1 MSLVSKKEA
10 DLLLSNFCHLPR
22 DLQLNI
28 INRIAE
34 FTREDVTYVFPSSS
48 TDSKNVFP
56 DLMELYV
63 AIKERGNGKLS
74 TGLQKYQ
81 VPILGNE
88 MTFIGDDINAYRKQ
102 LIDPKMN
109 VPDSVGRFH
118 ALPFTLASVKEILLT
133 YGSISFSIYFFSDRI
148 DAFGSLVRDF
158 LLRYDQYMAWVNS
171 KKDERYRHD
180 ANFMQQLNVLMD
192 KDAPI
197 EQKVTAAYNIFTWAG
212 IEITEELTR
221 TCEPWVTMR
230 ADSDGLAMIEDII
243 ADAYANKVDPFRN
256 PVCAGVNASIEAEPE
271 YDVEITEEDWLAEV
285 VTTDL
290 AAKAL
295 TAYNKST
302 DYNAL
307 IKVRDTMINFTID
320 HEMLAQHIHQYRGRH
335 EIHLIP
341 VTPAP
346 ENGKVSWRYVLEDQ
360 MKKLYL
366 LFSNTSKN
374 SEIYGL
380 HVDQKDPSKMEL
392 IVIEKDK
399 HNRYTFTG

>member
-1 MSLVSKKEA
+1 MALVNRQYA
-10 DLLLSNFCHLPR
+10 DMMLSNFCHLE
-22 DLQLNI
+22 DDMKENI
-28 INRIAE
+28 IAHIDE
-34 FTREDVTYVFPSSS
+34 YTYDGVTYAFPSSA
-48 TDSKNVFP
+48 TDSRNVFP
-56 DLMELYV
+56 DLMALYI
-63 AIKERGNGKLS
+63 AIK
-74 TGLQKYQ
+74 QK
-81 VPILGNE
+81 GH
-88 MTFIGDDINAYRKQ
+88 GD
-102 LIDPKMN
+102 L
-109 VPDSVGRFH
+109 SVGLTPNDLVGYTYGVIFISSDVTYYRMQLTDPCLAVSDRIKNFH
-118 ALPFTLASVKEILLT
+118 KLPFTLNSVKEVVMIYASMNL
-133 YGSISFSIYFFSDRI
+133 SRYFFSERI
-148 DAFGSLVRDF
+148 QTFGKLVRDF
-158 LLRYDQYMAWVNS
+158 LCRYDEYMTWKKKVKDRNYRNEASFRKQVDVLCTPDSIVSQQVN
-171 KKDERYRHD
+171 
-180 ANFMQQLNVLMD
+180 A
-192 KDAPI
+192 
-197 EQKVTAAYNIFTWAG
+197 TYNIFTWAG
-212 IEITEELTR
+212 IYITDDFTR
-221 TCEPWVTMR
+221 IYEPWRTLR
-230 ADSDGLAMIEDII
+230 ADSDGLEMIRSI
-243 ADAYANKVDPFRN
+243 ANDSFVNKRDPFRN
-256 PVCAGVNASIEAEPE
+256 PVFPGVEADITVEPE

-366 LFSNTSKN
+366 LFSNASKN